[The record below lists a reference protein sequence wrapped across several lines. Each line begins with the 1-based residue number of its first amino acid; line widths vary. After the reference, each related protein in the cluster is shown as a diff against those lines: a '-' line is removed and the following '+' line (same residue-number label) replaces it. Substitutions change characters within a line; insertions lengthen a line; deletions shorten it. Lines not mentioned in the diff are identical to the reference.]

1 MFSLLKKIS
10 SLPSRGLVI
19 HIFAYLILVL
29 YIFFLR
35 SSINDLEA
43 RATKLKADLAVEKL
57 ATQTAFLIIDY
68 QNSKIEQLKIDSEK
82 LSLNNS
88 LLSQELNKRF
98 KEIKLPNNSD
108 YCEKLKF
115 YNNLLLE
122 LNNDYY
128 KK

>member
-1 MFSLLKKIS
+1 MFSFLKFS
-10 SLPSRGLVI
+10 SLLSRGLII
-19 HIFAYLILVL
+19 HIFAYSILVL

-35 SSINDLEA
+35 SSINDLDVK
-43 RATKLKADLAVEKL
+43 ATKLKADLAVEKL
-57 ATQTAFLIIDY
+57 ATQNAFLIIDN

-88 LLSQELNKRF
+88 SLSQELNKRF
-98 KEIKLPNNSD
+98 GEIKLPNNSD

-115 YNNLLLE
+115 YDNLLLE
-122 LNNDYY
+122 FNNDYY

>member
-1 MFSLLKKIS
+1 MFSLLKFS
-10 SLPSRGLVI
+10 SLLSRGLII
-19 HIFAYLILVL
+19 HIFAYSILFL

-43 RATKLKADLAVEKL
+43 EATKLKADLAVEKL
-57 ATQTAFLIIDY
+57 ATKNAFLIIDN

-88 LLSQELNKRF
+88 SLSQELNKRF
-98 KEIKLPNNSD
+98 GKINLPNNSD

-115 YNNLLLE
+115 YDNLLLE
-122 LNNDYY
+122 FNNDYY

>member
-1 MFSLLKKIS
+1 MFSFFKFS
-10 SLPSRGLVI
+10 SLLSRGLVI
-19 HIFAYLILVL
+19 HILAYSTLVL

-35 SSINDLEA
+35 NSINDLEA
-43 RATKLKADLAVEKL
+43 EATKLKADLAVEKL
-57 ATQTAFLIIDY
+57 ATQNAFLIIDN

-88 LLSQELNKRF
+88 SLGQELNKRF
-98 KEIKLPNNSD
+98 SEIKLPNNSD

-115 YNNLLLE
+115 YDNLLLE
-122 LNNDYY
+122 FNNDYY

>member
-1 MFSLLKKIS
+1 MFSFFKFS
-10 SLPSRGLVI
+10 SLLSRGLVI

-43 RATKLKADLAVEKL
+43 KATKLKADLAVEKL
-57 ATQTAFLIIDY
+57 AAQTAFLIIDN

-88 LLSQELNKRF
+88 SLSQELNKRF
-98 KEIKLPNNSD
+98 NEIKLPNNSD

-115 YNNLLLE
+115 YDNLLLE
-122 LNNDYY
+122 FNNDYY

>member
-1 MFSLLKKIS
+1 MFPLLNFSSLL
-10 SLPSRGLVI
+10 SRGLII
-19 HIFAYLILVL
+19 HIFAYSILFL

-35 SSINDLEA
+35 SSINDLDAE
-43 RATKLKADLAVEKL
+43 ATKLKADLAIEKL
-57 ATQTAFLIIDY
+57 ATQNAFLIIDN

-88 LLSQELNKRF
+88 SLSQELNKRF
-98 KEIKLPNNSD
+98 GEIKLPNNSD

-115 YNNLLLE
+115 YDNLLLE
-122 LNNDYY
+122 FNNDYY

>member
-1 MFSLLKKIS
+1 MFSFLKFS
-10 SLPSRGLVI
+10 SLLSRGLII
-19 HIFAYLILVL
+19 HILAYSTLVL

-35 SSINDLEA
+35 NSINDLEA
-43 RATKLKADLAVEKL
+43 EATKLKADLAVEKL
-57 ATQTAFLIIDY
+57 ATQNAFLIIDN

-88 LLSQELNKRF
+88 SLSQELNKRF
-98 KEIKLPNNSD
+98 NEIKLPNNSD

-115 YNNLLLE
+115 YDNLLLE
-122 LNNDYY
+122 FNNDYY

>member
-1 MFSLLKKIS
+1 MFSLLKFS
-10 SLPSRGLVI
+10 SLLSRGLVI

-35 SSINDLEA
+35 SSINDLDVE
-43 RATKLKADLAVEKL
+43 ATKLKADLAVEKL
-57 ATQTAFLIIDY
+57 ATQSAFLIIDY

-82 LSLNNS
+82 LSLKNS
-88 LLSQELNKRF
+88 SLSQELNKRF
-98 KEIKLPNNSD
+98 NEIKLPNNSD

-115 YNNLLLE
+115 YDNLLLE
-122 LNNDYY
+122 FNNDYY

>member
-1 MFSLLKKIS
+1 MSSSFEFSSLL
-10 SLPSRGLVI
+10 SRGLVI

-35 SSINDLEA
+35 SSINDLDVE
-43 RATKLKADLAVEKL
+43 ATKLKADLAVEKL
-57 ATQTAFLIIDY
+57 ATQNAFLIIDS

-82 LSLNNS
+82 LSLKNS
-88 LLSQELNKRF
+88 SLGQELNKRF
-98 KEIKLPNNSD
+98 NEIKLPNNSD

-115 YNNLLLE
+115 YDNLLLE
-122 LNNDYY
+122 FNNDYY

>member
-1 MFSLLKKIS
+1 MFSLLKPS
-10 SLPSRGLVI
+10 SLLSGGLII
-19 HIFAYLILVL
+19 HIFAYLALVL

-35 SSINDLEA
+35 SSINDLGA
-43 RATKLKADLAVEKL
+43 KATKLKADLAVEKL
-57 ATQTAFLIIDY
+57 ATQSAFLIIDS

-88 LLSQELNKRF
+88 SLSQELNKRF
-98 KEIKLPNNSD
+98 GKIKLPNNSD

-115 YNNLLLE
+115 YDNLLLE
-122 LNNDYY
+122 FNNDYY

>member
-1 MFSLLKKIS
+1 MLSLLNLS
-10 SLPSRGLVI
+10 SLLSRGLVI
-19 HIFAYLILVL
+19 HIFAYTILVL

-35 SSINDLEA
+35 SRINDLDAEA
-43 RATKLKADLAVEKL
+43 IKLKADLAVEKL
-57 ATQTAFLIIDY
+57 NIQNAFLIIDN

-88 LLSQELNKRF
+88 SLSQELNKRF
-98 KEIKLPNNSD
+98 GEIKLPNNSD

-115 YNNLLLE
+115 YDNLLLE
-122 LNNDYY
+122 FNNDYY